1 MQNIPETV
9 SKMREFFDTGKT
21 KDVEFRIEHLKKF
34 LAALKAHEQ
43 DFFDAMKAD
52 FNKPKFESYATE
64 ISLVYGELED
74 KIKHLR
80 KWMKPRSK
88 GLGLSSWPSYG
99 KEIPEPY
106 GVTLVMAPWNYP
118 YMLTLVPVVGAL
130 AAGNCVLIKPSNR
143 SPKTTDMI
151 KLVCDEVFTEPGYVS
166 VVLGG
171 HEENT
176 ALLQQRFDYIFFTG
190 GVTVGKIVLKA
201 AAENLTPCT
210 LELGGK
216 SPVFFDK
223 NCDLKTS
230 VRRLVWGKYTNAG
243 QTCVAP
249 DYVLVDEAIHDR
261 FIEAVKAQI
270 QEFYYDNGK
279 ISDNFPHLITPSHYT
294 KVVGLLDEDKIVY
307 GGKRDEANRLLEPTI
322 EDNVNLDD
330 KIMSEEIFGP
340 IMPVIKV
347 KGFEEALEIA
357 HKVNGG
363 AKPLACYIFTNDKK
377 NAKLVLDNL
386 SFGGG
391 CVNDT
396 LMHVAT
402 EHLPFGGVGNS
413 GMGFYHGKRTFDTF
427 THYKGVV
434 FKQKMDIPLRY
445 PKYTENKFNLL
456 KKML

>member
-1 MQNIPETV
+1 MQNIPEIV
-9 SKMREFFDTGKT
+9 QNMRDYFNTGKT
-21 KDVEFRIEHLKKF
+21 KDVDFRIEHLKKF
-34 LAALKAHEQ
+34 LAGLKAHEE
-43 DFFDAMKAD
+43 DFYKAMKDD

-64 ISLVYGELED
+64 ISLVYGEIED
-74 KIKHLR
+74 KIKHLK
-80 KWMKPRSK
+80 KWTKPCAK

-130 AAGNCVLIKPSNR
+130 SAGNCVLIKPSNR
-143 SPKTTDMI
+143 SPHTTDVI
-151 KLVCDEVFTEPGYVS
+151 KLVCDEVFEPGYVS

-176 ALLQQRFDYIFFTG
+176 ALLEQKFDFIFFTG
-190 GVTVGKIVLKA
+190 GVSVGTIVLEKA
-201 AAENLTPCT
+201 AAHLTPCI

-216 SPVFFDK
+216 SPVFVDK
-223 NCDLKTS
+223 NCDLKTT
-230 VRRLVWGKYTNAG
+230 VRRLVWGKYTNCG

-249 DYVLVDEAIHDR
+249 DYVLVDEAIHDE
-261 FIEAVKAQI
+261 FIELCKAQI
-270 QEFYYDNGK
+270 KEFYYDGDK
-279 ISDNFPHLITPSHYT
+279 VTDDFPHLINDSHFKKVT
-294 KVVGLLDEDKIVY
+294 GLIDTEKVVF
-307 GGKRDEANRLLEPTI
+307 GGKSDPATRMLEPTI
-322 EDNVNLDD
+322 EDNVVLTD

-340 IMPVIKV
+340 VMPVLKM
-347 KGFEEALEIA
+347 KNFEDGLSIA
-357 HKVNGG
+357 KQVNGG

-377 NAKLVLDNL
+377 HAKFILDNL

-413 GMGFYHGKRTFDTF
+413 GMGCYHGKRTFDAF
-427 THYKGVV
+427 THYKGIV

-445 PKYTENKFNLL
+445 PRYTEKKFGMIHKFL
-456 KKML
+456 